1 MNFQK
6 LKSDFPASIVVFLVA
21 LPLCMGIA
29 LGSGAPV
36 ISGIIAGVIGGIVV
50 GFISGSNLSVSGPA
64 AGLIATVSAGIIQI
78 GSFDAFL
85 VAVIIAGL
93 IQLMLGLIKAGVV
106 GHFIPNA
113 VIKGLLVAIGLMLIF
128 KQIPHLV
135 GYDADFEG
143 DESFLQRDGQ
153 NTFTELF
160 SAFKS
165 LTPLAVLLGGIGLIL
180 QFIWEPFLKR
190 LKINSKWLPA
200 PLVVVFLGGL
210 VNFFAAKYA
219 PDWQLQKEHLVNIP
233 DIQMVISGWRLPAMH
248 AFADPNVWMLGFSIA
263 IIASIETL
271 LSIEATDKLDPAYQI
286 TPTNRELVAQGV
298 GNMASG
304 FLGGLPVTAVIV
316 RSSANINAG
325 GKSKYS
331 AIIHGFLLAIS
342 VWLFP
347 GLLSKIPLASLAAIL
362 IFVGYKL
369 AKPAIFIEQKLKGIN
384 NFLPFLVTVLAILFS
399 DLLIGVSIG
408 LIVSIVFIFKSNYRK
423 HIIAVSMENHH
434 LVRFTGDVTFFNKSI
449 IKEHLEKVKTTDHGI
464 VFDYIRC
471 TFLDVDIRESIIEF
485 CESKDRETLKIEH
498 RFQNEQQKTILFKN
512 DYARIY

>member
-1 MNFQK
+1 
-6 LKSDFPASIVVFLVA
+6 
-21 LPLCMGIA
+21 
-29 LGSGAPV
+29 
-36 ISGIIAGVIGGIVV
+36 
-50 GFISGSNLSVSGPA
+50 
-64 AGLIATVSAGIIQI
+64 
-78 GSFDAFL
+78 
-85 VAVIIAGL
+85 
-93 IQLMLGLIKAGVV
+93 
-106 GHFIPNA
+106 
-113 VIKGLLVAIGLMLIF
+113 
-128 KQIPHLV
+128 
-135 GYDADFEG
+135 
-143 DESFLQRDGQ
+143 
-153 NTFTELF
+153 
-160 SAFKS
+160 
-165 LTPLAVLLGGIGLIL
+165 
-180 QFIWEPFLKR
+180 
-190 LKINSKWLPA
+190 
-200 PLVVVFLGGL
+200 LGGL

-233 DIQMVISGWRLPAMH
+233 DIQMVISGWKLPAMH

-449 IKEHLEKVKTTDHGI
+449 IKEHLEKVKSTDRGI

-471 TFLDVDIRESIIEF
+471 SFLDVDIRESIIEF
-485 CESKDRETLKIEH
+485 CESKDCEPLKIEH
-498 RFQNEQQKTILFKN
+498 RFQNEQQKIILFKN
-512 DYARIY
+512 DHARIH